1 MSFQIK
7 PLKEFLV
14 RPSLPPALA
23 RLSEIAY
30 NLLWSWDHS
39 LRSVFRRLDPAMWKA
54 CDRNPVLMLGRI
66 PEAALIRA
74 ATDPRYLALYRQA
87 CERLDAYLEGQESP
101 ADGKC
106 IAYFSME
113 YGLMD
118 CMPIYSGGLGVL
130 SGDHLKASS
139 DAGFPLTGVGLL
151 YQKGYMRQFLNPDG
165 LQQERYPVNDFYT
178 LPVKPARG
186 ADGKDLVVG
195 VKLPAGEVKIKVWK
209 MDVGRVALYLLDTNI
224 PENVSAED
232 REITDQLYGGDMH
245 KRIRQEIVLES
256 AESARYGRWTSI
268 PPCFT

>member
-7 PLKEFLV
+7 PLREFLV
-14 RPSLPPALA
+14 RPSLPPPLA

-74 ATDPRYLALYRQA
+74 AGDPRYLALYRQA
-87 CERLDAYLEGQESP
+87 CERLDAYLDSQEEP

-113 YGLMD
+113 YGLVD

-151 YQKGYMRQFLNPDG
+151 YQNGYFSQSIGPDG
-165 LQQERYPVNDFYT
+165 WQKERTPVNDFYS
-178 LPVKPARG
+178 LPVTPVNRPDGSEMLVSVMLSG
-186 ADGKDLVVG
+186 AQVFL
-195 VKLPAGEVKIKVWK
+195 KVWRI
-209 MDVGRVALYLLDTNI
+209 DVGRVKLYLLDSNI
-224 PENVSAED
+224 PQNPNAMHRV
-232 REITDQLYGGDMH
+232 ITAQLYGGDAHNRM
-245 KRIRQEIVLES
+245 RQEIALGIGGLRALE
-256 AESARYGRWTSI
+256 ELGI
-268 PPCFT
+268 

>member
-7 PLKEFLV
+7 PLREFLV
-14 RPSLPPALA
+14 RPSLPPPLA

-74 ATDPRYLALYRQA
+74 AGDPRYLALYRQA
-87 CERLDAYLEGQESP
+87 CERLDAYLDSQEEP

-113 YGLMD
+113 YGLVD

-178 LPVKPARG
+178 LPVKPVKA
-186 ADGKDLVVG
+186 ADGKELIVG
-195 VKLPAGEVKIKVWK
+195 VTLPAGEVKIKVWR
-209 MDVGRVALYLLDTNI
+209 MDVGRVALYL
-224 PENVSAED
+224 
-232 REITDQLYGGDMH
+232 
-245 KRIRQEIVLES
+245 
-256 AESARYGRWTSI
+256 
-268 PPCFT
+268 